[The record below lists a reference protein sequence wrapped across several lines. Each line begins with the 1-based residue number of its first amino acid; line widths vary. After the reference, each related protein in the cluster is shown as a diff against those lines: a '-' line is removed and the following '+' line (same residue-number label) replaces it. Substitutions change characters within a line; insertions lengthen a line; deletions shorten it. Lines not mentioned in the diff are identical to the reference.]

1 MSLSCA
7 IIEDESISRAMIE
20 NLAQKTDFLTVLK
33 SFSHS
38 KEALQWLNNNRV
50 DLIFL
55 DIEMPDITGIE
66 LLRALTHKPSV
77 IIISSK
83 PEYAIDA
90 FEFSVV
96 DYLLKPVKDYG
107 RFLQAVNKVASYVS
121 KNTMPIESANENHLY
136 IRIDSILHKINM
148 DEILWVEAFGD
159 YVKIQTKDKLHT
171 TYGTLKKLEDRL
183 PVNKFVRVHR
193 SFIVNLEKITNI
205 DSNNLIIDK
214 KIIPISETHK
224 SQFLAK
230 IKIL

>member
-1 MSLSCA
+1 MSLTCA
-7 IIEDESISRAMIE
+7 IIEDESISRVMIE
-20 NLAQKTDFLTVLK
+20 NLAQKTDLLAVQK
-33 SFSHS
+33 SFSRS
-38 KEALQWLNNNRV
+38 KEALQWLNNNKV

-66 LLRALTHKPSV
+66 LLKALTHRPAV

-107 RFLQAVNKVASYVS
+107 RFLQAVNKVAANIGKSA
-121 KNTMPIESANENHLY
+121 TPIETISENYIY

-159 YVKIQTKDKLHT
+159 YVKIQTEDKLHT

-183 PVNKFVRVHR
+183 PLSKFVRVHR
-193 SFIVNLEKITNI
+193 SYIVNLEKITNI
-205 DSNNLIIDK
+205 DSNNLMVDK

-224 SQFLAK
+224 SQFLSK